1 MERGWNPNHVETFP
15 NCPRCGS
22 CNTKFCYYNNY
33 SLKQPRYFC
42 KGCRRYWTK
51 GGSLRNVPVG
61 GGCRRGRRG
70 KSIRL
75 SSDFDLSRVF
85 PYGNYNRLV
94 DSGSSSHCRVS
105 RNDHFTFSASK
116 PETSNVS
123 AAGSIDIAQVYA
135 NFLNHRLA
143 EREARVE
150 MTGLSP
156 CGTGRDDQYP
166 SLISQQF
173 ASVSNYMHMEFSSTD
188 HDHLI
193 PLQNSLVEYYPYNN
207 GGFDSLIH
215 KQQENYGLPPWI
227 GEMMDPNHILNAPQ
241 MPEAAGAVGIEQG
254 SAQNSDHFIGN
265 NYGNSV
271 YKSTSGYGTL
281 FRPQ

>member
-1 MERGWNPNHVETFP
+1 MERGWNPNHVETSP

-61 GGCRRGRRG
+61 GGCRRSRRG

-75 SSDFDLSRVF
+75 LSDRDLISSVF

-94 DSGSSSHCRVS
+94 DSASSSHCCVS

-135 NFLNHRLA
+135 NFSNHRPA
-143 EREARVE
+143 EQEASVE
-150 MTGLSP
+150 MTGLP
-156 CGTGRDDQYP
+156 QCGSARDQYP

-173 ASVSNYMHMEFSSTD
+173 ASVSNYMHMEFSSTN

-193 PLQNSLVEYYPYNN
+193 P
-207 GGFDSLIH
+207 

-254 SAQNSDHFIGN
+254 SAQSSDHFVGYS
-265 NYGNSV
+265 YGNSV
-271 YKSTSGYGTL
+271 YTSTCGYGTL
-281 FRPQ
+281 FGPQ

>member
-1 MERGWNPNHVETFP
+1 MERGWSPNHVDTTCP

-33 SLKQPRYFC
+33 SLTQPRYFC
-42 KGCRRYWTK
+42 KGCGRYWTK

-61 GGCRRGRRG
+61 GGCRRSRRG

-75 SSDFDLSRVF
+75 SSDRDLSRVF
-85 PYGNYNRLV
+85 PYDYNRLI
-94 DSGSSSHCRVS
+94 DSASSSHCRVFK
-105 RNDHFTFSASK
+105 NDHFTFSASK

-135 NFLNHRLA
+135 NFLNHRPA
-143 EREARVE
+143 EQEASVE
-150 MTGLSP
+150 MTELP
-156 CGTGRDDQYP
+156 QCGSARDQYP

-193 PLQNSLVEYYPYNN
+193 PLENSLVEYYPYNN

-254 SAQNSDHFIGN
+254 SAQNSDFFIRN

-271 YKSTSGYGTL
+271 FTSTSRYGTL
-281 FRPQ
+281 FGPQ